1 MIEWSNDNIEWVN
14 DSTAVINGGSKYM
27 FRGIIRGQGYPPVT
41 YIADSKE
48 ELEELMDGLV
58 LDQWIFYVKEV
69 Q

>member
-1 MIEWSNDNIEWVN
+1 MIDWKN
-14 DSTAVINGGSKYM
+14 DSTAVINDGSKYM

-48 ELEELMDGLV
+48 ELMDGLV